1 MFTFDEGELI
11 NSFFEEEKDITKDAA
26 IQRLEE
32 AITNTDDSDI
42 VEIAKSTAE
51 KLKLLDNDDFI
62 MLLRNLPIIT
72 I

>member
-42 VEIAKSTAE
+42 VEIAKNTAK

>member
-51 KLKLLDNDDFI
+51 KLKLLDNDEFI